1 MLEDT
6 MKMLHETIENNE
18 TTESGI
24 RSSEENI
31 VVSAN
36 EEETKL
42 FWAVEL
48 PGQMTA

>member
-1 MLEDT
+1 MMEDT
-6 MKMLHETIENNE
+6 MKMLHETINDNE
-18 TTESGI
+18 TVECGVHT
-24 RSSEENI
+24 SEENI